1 MSNYGIILDNIQ
13 PLDKTKK
20 ALVAMGDSI
29 LLMRKCDD
37 GDAGIKV
44 DNTENLTI
52 TRCKIAR
59 LGGLKL
65 WLIRKLMGRPWSGR
79 W

>member
-1 MSNYGIILDNIQ
+1 MSNYGITLDNIQ

-20 ALVAMGDSI
+20 ALITMGDSI

-44 DNTENLTI
+44 DNTENLAI
-52 TRCKIAR
+52 TGCKIAR
-59 LGGLKL
+59 VGGLKL
-65 WLIRKLMGRPWSGR
+65 WLVRKLIGWTRPKK
-79 W
+79 